1 MAKSTVLI
9 VEDEAIVAADLA
21 GKLAML
27 GYEVAGSTSTGEEA
41 IELAYRLLPHLILM
55 DIQLKGAMDGIEAA
69 EKIHRL
75 FDIPVIYLTA
85 YSDLST
91 LERAKQ
97 SGHYGYILKPFDE
110 RELVTAIE
118 LTLSKHQADRQ
129 LREQRELLRVTLTSI
144 GDAVIACDID
154 GKVTFMNPVAEQLT
168 GWTAEAARNQ
178 PLPGLLHLFNEKTRR
193 PFNDI
198 PVNMLKDGK
207 TREPADTTVLVTND
221 GREVPIEYSAA
232 PIRDANNRAVGAVF
246 VFRDV
251 TEKQLNQEALQLANK
266 ELATA
271 NEELRAQGEE
281 LVASCQVLERAEAAL
296 RKSHAKL
303 ENRVAERTQ
312 ELTLTIEK
320 LEMEIKARQEAEKEL
335 KIEVEARL
343 RTAEELRAKE
353 QILMMQS
360 RQAAMGEMIGNIAHQ
375 WRQPLNTL
383 GLMIQTLPIMQEM
396 GELDGQVIENTA
408 QKAMKLIRHM
418 SRTVDDFRNYFRP
431 EKEKVSFFASETV
444 SRTAELVAESFK
456 DSGITIE
463 IHTEDDSIINGYPNE
478 FSQALLN
485 ILMNARDA
493 HLERE
498 MCEPK
503 VIIRIGKS
511 SEKTLVSISDNAGG
525 IPEEIIGKI
534 FDPYFTTKDPDR
546 GTGVGLFMSKGII
559 EKNMGGRITVRNTGD
574 GAEFRI
580 EV

>member
-9 VEDEAIVAADLA
+9 VEDETIVAADLA

-27 GYEVAGSTSTGEEA
+27 GYEVAGSASTGEEA
-41 IELAYRLLPHLILM
+41 IESAYRLLPRLILM

-69 EKIHRL
+69 EAIHRVL
-75 FDIPVIYLTA
+75 DIPVIYLTA

-97 SGHYGYILKPFDE
+97 SGPYGYILKPFEE
-110 RELVTAIE
+110 RELAAAIE
-118 LTLSKHQADRQ
+118 LTLSKHQADQQ

-154 GKVTFMNPVAEQLT
+154 SKVTFMNPVAEKLT

-207 TREPADTTVLVTND
+207 IREPADTTVLVTND

-232 PIRDANNRAVGAVF
+232 PIRDANSRAVGAVF

-251 TEKQLNQEALQLANK
+251 TEKRLNQEALQLANE
-266 ELATA
+266 ELATV
-271 NEELRAQGEE
+271 NEEL
-281 LVASCQVLERAEAAL
+281 VSSCQVLERAEAAL

-303 ENRVAERTQ
+303 ENRVAERTR

-320 LEMEIKARQEAEKEL
+320 LETEIKARQEAEKEL

-353 QILMMQS
+353 QVLMMQS

-396 GELDGQVIENTA
+396 GELDGQVVENTA

-431 EKEKVSFFASETV
+431 EKEKVRFFASETV
-444 SRTAELVAESFK
+444 ARTTELVAESFK

-503 VIIRIGKS
+503 VIIKIGKS

-546 GTGVGLFMSKGII
+546 GTGVGLFMSKSII
-559 EKNMGGRITVRNTGD
+559 EKNMGGRITVRNTDD